1 MEICVENKS
10 VRKLLPVLFAFFVM
24 GFVDVVGIS
33 TSYVKNDFGLNDT
46 LANLLPMMV
55 FFMVCRMLF
64 TDRSVNGAY
73 RAEEDC
79 IAECFD
85 YGNCDVVTI
94 YLLFIRVGIDGIR
107 FTRHREY
114 DFTSLVESASIRC
127 CIER

>member
-55 FFMVCRMLF
+55 FLWFAVC
-64 TDRSVNGAY
+64 SVNGAY

>member
-55 FFMVCRMLF
+55 FLWFAVCSLP
-64 TDRSVNGAY
+64 TG
-73 RAEEDC
+73 
-79 IAECFD
+79 
-85 YGNCDVVTI
+85 
-94 YLLFIRVGIDGIR
+94 LLMGHIGRK
-107 FTRHREY
+107 
-114 DFTSLVESASIRC
+114 
-127 CIER
+127 